1 MNIDLLKINERNI
14 FTEYF
19 DSMLSHGFSPCIT
32 LPTRFSKRSATLID
46 NFLLKFSEKYNDTSS
61 GISFNAISD
70 YWPYF
75 VCLSTKKSIIQLTRN
90 IEIKPTGESLTNFRH
105 EISNGEMYNLLDKDI
120 NSDPSNNYNIIH
132 NTIEKN
138 RTRHLSTKKVK
149 FNKYKHKKSDWITS
163 GIIKSIKF
171 RDNLYKTLKST
182 QTDTPEYANINTNF
196 HTYNKI
202 LKKNIRLA
210 KKLYYHQL
218 FEKNKFDMKNTLR
231 IIKEALSKL
240 KNKINSLI
248 ILNLKVSL

>member
-1 MNIDLLKINERNI
+1 MN
-14 FTEYF
+14 
-19 DSMLSHGFSPCIT
+19 
-32 LPTRFSKRSATLID
+32 
-46 NFLLKFSEKYNDTSS
+46 
-61 GISFNAISD
+61 
-70 YWPYF
+70 
-75 VCLSTKKSIIQLTRN
+75 
-90 IEIKPTGESLTNFRH
+90 NFRH

-120 NSDPSNNYNIIH
+120 NSDPNNNYSIIH
-132 NTIEKN
+132 NTIQKA
-138 RTRHLSTKKVK
+138 RTRHLSTKGVK
-149 FNKYKHKKSDWITS
+149 FNKHKHNKSDWITS

-218 FEKNKFDMKNTLR
+218 FEKNKFDIQNTWR

-240 KNKINSLI
+240 KNKNKFYDHFKFEGELITDKYVISNNFNDFFYKYRSNSLFK
-248 ILNLKVSL
+248 NKTWS